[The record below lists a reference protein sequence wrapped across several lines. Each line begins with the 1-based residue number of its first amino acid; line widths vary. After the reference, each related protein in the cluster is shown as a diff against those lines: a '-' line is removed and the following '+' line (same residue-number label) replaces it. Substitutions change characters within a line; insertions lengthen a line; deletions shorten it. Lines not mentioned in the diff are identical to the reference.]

1 MIRKIKKDGLH
12 MKKEPLESWDVQ
24 EERLAKG
31 KKRHSRPVR
40 IVVTVLSTLL
50 SLAAVLII
58 GAGIYLWVMFGRV
71 DYEGLDIGD
80 EDTGD
85 SSSVSVFDPLAYD
98 RDTVAELPLM
108 GNTDDVTN
116 ILLIGIDSDTYS
128 GRADTN
134 IVLSINTR
142 TKTVKMASLLRDTWV
157 TIPGLDEDA
166 DGWDDEDRLNA
177 AYANGGYALHAKMIE
192 QNFRL
197 KIDKYIAVNF
207 EAFPKVI
214 DALGGV
220 DVPCRGEE
228 AERVPAAGSKI
239 RYGGSGYIPAGTTD
253 GTYHFDGFQALQY
266 ARIRYLDAD
275 GDFSRTARQRKL
287 MSLIL
292 DGARDMNIFQLND
305 VLYESLGE
313 VRTNMSRTQFMGFTL
328 NAMKYS
334 KYKVNSSY
342 RVPQD
347 GLWEYATKYGMSV
360 VVLTDPVA
368 SVKDLHQYLYG

>member
-1 MIRKIKKDGLH
+1 
-12 MKKEPLESWDVQ
+12 MKKEPLETWDVQ

-50 SLAAVLII
+50 SLAAVLVI

-71 DYEGLDIGD
+71 DYEGLDIGG

-85 SSSVSVFDPLAYD
+85 NSYVSVFDPLAYD
-98 RDTVAELPLM
+98 RETVAELPLM

-228 AERVPAAGSKI
+228 AERVPAAGSAI

-292 DGARDMNIFQLND
+292 DEARDMNIFQLND

-313 VRTNMSRTQFMGFTL
+313 VRTNMTRTQFMGFTL

-334 KYKVNSSY
+334 KYKVDSSY

>member
-1 MIRKIKKDGLH
+1 
-12 MKKEPLESWDVQ
+12 MKKESLETWDVQ
-24 EERLAKG
+24 EENLVKR

-40 IVVTVLSTLL
+40 IVITVLSTIL
-50 SLAAVLII
+50 SLAAVLVI

-71 DYEGLDIGD
+71 DYEDNGLDVSG

-85 SSSVSVFDPLAYD
+85 SSAVSVFDPLAYD
-98 RDTVAELPLM
+98 RTTVAELPLM

-116 ILLIGIDSDTYS
+116 ILLIGIDSDTYE

-142 TKTVKMASLLRDTWV
+142 TKTVKMASLMRDTWV
-157 TIPGLDEDA
+157 TVPGIDEDG

-177 AYANGGYALHAKMIE
+177 AYAYGGYALHAKMIE

-228 AERVPAAGSKI
+228 AERVPAAGSTI
-239 RYGGSGYIPAGTTD
+239 RFGGSGYIPAGTTD

-266 ARIRYLDAD
+266 ARIRYLDPD

-287 MSLIL
+287 MSIIL
-292 DGARDMNIFQLND
+292 DEARDMNVFQLND

-334 KYKVNSSY
+334 KYKVDSSY

-347 GLWEYATKYGMSV
+347 GLWDYAKKYGMEII
-360 VVLTDPVA
+360 VLTDPVA
-368 SVKDLHQYLYG
+368 TVKDLHQYLYG